1 MSRPAI
7 DPFGELVRAPHAAR
21 FDVLG
26 ARVSARSNSEELLA
40 LTRAAFGALPAQR
53 LLSRP
58 PPLELDLVLGEGGGM
73 RGEPPRPRLKSAGGV
88 LIGAI
93 DAGNFALVDPRRRRA
108 LVCVD
113 RALLA
118 WSQRVRY
125 ELIEFAL
132 YTLVPR
138 VLDLVP
144 LHAACVG
151 FDGRGVLLTGEA
163 GAGKS
168 TASLVCGE
176 AGFELLSEDA
186 VFVDI
191 PSLRA
196 VGCANFLHVRTDAF
210 GMLAAST
217 RAVAR
222 QAPVVRRHSGVRKFE
237 LDLRCPPFR
246 PARKPL
252 EVVATIALSRRHAR
266 GKRLLEPMSSA
277 QLATH
282 LEREQPYARA
292 QQGWRSF
299 LRRMQSRPAFRLLR
313 GAHPQDSAPVLRAL
327 LDEGLP

>member
-1 MSRPAI
+1 MKRPAAN
-7 DPFGELVRAPHAAR
+7 PFGERRRTPVAVR

-26 ARVSARSNSEELLA
+26 AKVSTRSNSRELLA
-40 LTRAAFGALPAQR
+40 LAHEAFGALPPQR
-53 LLSRP
+53 LVQRTP
-58 PPLELDLVLGEGGGM
+58 ALELELQLAEGGPL
-73 RGEPPRPRLKSAGGV
+73 RGPPPRPRLKSVGG
-88 LIGAI
+88 LLLGAM
-93 DAGNFALVDPRRRRA
+93 DAGNFALIDPPGRRA

-118 WSQRVRY
+118 WPQRIRY

-138 VLDLVP
+138 VLGLVP

-151 FDGRGVLLTGEA
+151 LAGRGVLLTGEA

-186 VFVDI
+186 VFVDT
-191 PSLRA
+191 PTMRA

-210 GMLAAST
+210 DTLAGPT
-217 RAVAR
+217 RALAR
-222 QAPVVRRHSGVRKFE
+222 AAPVIRRHSGVNKFQ
-237 LDLRCPPFR
+237 LDLRCPPFTPPSR
-246 PARKPL
+246 PL
-252 EVVATIALSRRHAR
+252 ELVAAIALSRRRAR
-266 GKRLLEPMSSA
+266 GEHLLEPMSRV

-292 QQGWRSF
+292 QRGWRRF
-299 LRRMQSRPAFRLLR
+299 QQRMQAMPSFRLLR
-313 GAHPQDSAPVLRAL
+313 GAHPRDAAAAIRRL
-327 LDEGLP
+327 LEEGRP

>member
-1 MSRPAI
+1 MNRPAA
-7 DPFGELVRAPHAAR
+7 DPFGELVRAPFSAR

-26 ARVSARSNSEELLA
+26 ARVSARSNSDRLLGLA
-40 LTRAAFGALPAQR
+40 REAFGALPMQR
-53 LLSRP
+53 LVARP
-58 PPLELDLVLGEGGGM
+58 PTLELELILGEGARV
-73 RGEPPRPRLKSAGGV
+73 RGIPPRPRMKSAGGL

-93 DAGNFALVDPRRRRA
+93 DADNFALVDPRGRRA

-118 WSQRVRY
+118 WPQRVRY

-151 FDGRGVLLTGEA
+151 FDGRGVLLTGEG

-176 AGFELLSEDA
+176 AGFDLLSEDA
-186 VFVDI
+186 VFVDT

-210 GMLAAST
+210 NMLTAPTQAL
-217 RAVAR
+217 AR
-222 QAPVVRRHSGVRKFE
+222 RAPVIRRHSGVHKFE
-237 LDLRCPPFR
+237 LDLRRPPFR

-266 GKRLLEPMSSA
+266 GTQLLEPMSRA
-277 QLATH
+277 QLTTH
-282 LEREQPYARA
+282 LDREQPYARA
-292 QQGWRSF
+292 QHGWRSF
-299 LRRMQSRPAFRLLR
+299 RRRLQSLPAFRLLR
-313 GAHPQDSAPVLRAL
+313 GAHPHDSASALRSL
-327 LDEGLP
+327 LEEGLR